1 MRKYMDEALKM
12 IKDMQKNQE
21 SSIFKSNTERFKEA
35 AFKNSLLIQPSTQ
48 IGSLGGGSFDEPSR
62 LTEHSTMQSITG
74 GPSTSRIKSN
84 SVMPPPSSVT
94 RPFDSSSP
102 RFNYKKIE
110 ENLQKQPG
118 PGQYTV
124 HYEEKEEEKKK
135 EIMRTGTINNKYMPA
150 IGNENR

>member
-1 MRKYMDEALKM
+1 MDEALKM

-35 AFKNSLLIQPSTQ
+35 ASKNSLLIQPSTQ
-48 IGSLGGGSFDEPSR
+48 IGSLGGGSLEEPSR
-62 LTEHSTMQSITG
+62 LTEPSTMQSITG

-84 SVMPPPSSVT
+84 SVMPPPPSSVM

-124 HYEEKEEEKKK
+124 HYEDNEEQKKK
-135 EIMRTGTINNKYMPA
+135 EIMRTGTINNKYIPA